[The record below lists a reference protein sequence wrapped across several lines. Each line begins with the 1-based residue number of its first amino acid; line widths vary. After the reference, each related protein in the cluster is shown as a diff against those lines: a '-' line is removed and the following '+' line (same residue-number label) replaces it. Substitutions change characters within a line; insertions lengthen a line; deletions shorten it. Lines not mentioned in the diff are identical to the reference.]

1 MKNRIVLIP
10 CGCIL
15 TMNDKGDVLRNTTIV
30 SEEGKIKALLPNSE
44 ARTAYPDAEIVDA
57 SNKVVIP
64 GLVNVHMHSNL
75 TRGFGDNM
83 ALYAWHEAIAETVG
97 METSP
102 EEMQMGA
109 LISYLEAVKSG
120 TTTMLSMEKYSA
132 YCYEAAKASGARVR
146 IVPYVLDFDDCVDKV
161 ELNLEY
167 VEKTLDPSL
176 RTRFIFGFD
185 SFREAGPDLIRQV
198 VELSNKYDIMMQ
210 THSCESVDD
219 VTLCLELHGC
229 EPTKYLHKLGAL
241 NKNMILAH
249 GVHLTEEEKQLVT
262 QTGARIAHCPTSNM
276 KLSDGAAPVKE
287 YMDRGILVGIGTDG
301 ANSNNNYDM
310 LEEIKFAA
318 LLPRISTKKADDLT
332 AETVL
337 RMATIE
343 GAKVLGMDD
352 IIGSVEVGKCTDLCI
367 LDMRNLHCLPYDLD
381 EPGILMSHIVYSCN
395 GSDVDSVIV
404 DGEVL
409 VKNHTLTRFDEE
421 SVFAAANILSKNLTQ
436 RLKKRGV
443 NM

>member
-176 RTRFIFGFD
+176 RTRLIF
-185 SFREAGPDLIRQV
+185 E
-198 VELSNKYDIMMQ
+198 YDIMMQ

>member
-1 MKNRIVLIP
+1 
-10 CGCIL
+10 
-15 TMNDKGDVLRNTTIV
+15 
-30 SEEGKIKALLPNSE
+30 
-44 ARTAYPDAEIVDA
+44 
-57 SNKVVIP
+57 
-64 GLVNVHMHSNL
+64 
-75 TRGFGDNM
+75 
-83 ALYAWHEAIAETVG
+83 
-97 METSP
+97 
-102 EEMQMGA
+102 
-109 LISYLEAVKSG
+109 
-120 TTTMLSMEKYSA
+120 
-132 YCYEAAKASGARVR
+132 
-146 IVPYVLDFDDCVDKV
+146 
-161 ELNLEY
+161 
-167 VEKTLDPSL
+167 
-176 RTRFIFGFD
+176 
-185 SFREAGPDLIRQV
+185 
-198 VELSNKYDIMMQ
+198 
-210 THSCESVDD
+210 
-219 VTLCLELHGC
+219 
-229 EPTKYLHKLGAL
+229 
-241 NKNMILAH
+241 
-249 GVHLTEEEKQLVT
+249 LTEEEKQLVI

-318 LLPRISTKKADDLT
+318 LLPRIATKKADDLT

-343 GAKVLGMDD
+343 GAKVLGLGD
-352 IIGSVEVGKCTDLCI
+352 IVGSVEVGKCTDLCI

-409 VKNHTLTRFDEE
+409 LKNHTLTRFDEE
-421 SVFAAANILSKNLTQ
+421 AVFEAANTMSKDLTQ